1 MKKFR
6 LFTMASLLAFAV
18 GAQAQDQ
25 IKCLT
30 AEPVVFEGDATTADL
45 IVNMDYETDKS
56 ICSWGFNLYLPTG
69 VEIEYEKDG
78 DDIYYTGK
86 YSSETNPR
94 AIANLP
100 DIKVTAKQDGG
111 YLVLGYSDNNAAM
124 KSTHGQLISITLTG
138 SSAIKGNGKI
148 TNTSCSY
155 MNGSDAVSADQGLLA
170 DFEFTVNGG
179 GDDSQGI
186 NDIKADAAAGKVYTI
201 GGQQVVAPTKG
212 LYIQNGKKVIV
223 K

>member
-1 MKKFR
+1 
-6 LFTMASLLAFAV
+6 MASLLAFAV

-30 AEPVVFEGDATTADL
+30 AEPVDFAEGETTADF
-45 IVNMDYETDKS
+45 VVSMDYETDKE
-56 ICSWGFNLYLPTG
+56 ICSWAFNLYLPEGLTIAKDEDDFWLG
-69 VEIEYEKDG
+69 EYSK
-78 DDIYYTGK
+78 
-86 YSSETNPR
+86 ETN
-94 AIANLP
+94 ATA
-100 DIKVTAKQDGG
+100 VTRGLLNVTEKNDGG
-111 YLVLGYSDNNAAM
+111 YLILGYATGNPKM
-124 KSTHGQLISITLTG
+124 KSTHGALVTLTLAG
-138 SSAIKGNGKI
+138 SAAIKGEGQIK
-148 TNTSCSY
+148 NTSCSY

-170 DFEFTVNGG
+170 DITFAVNGG
-179 GDDSQGI
+179 GSGEQGI